1 MKKEIK
7 IGLFGY
13 GVVGQG
19 VYDLFTNSK
28 SLAIDIVKICCKHP
42 EKRRNISMDHF
53 TFDRNDIL
61 NDSSIDLIVEAIDD
75 ADAAFEIL
83 KTAFKNGKD
92 VVTANKKMLAKH
104 LKEIIALQEEFGRSV
119 LYEGSSCGSIPI
131 IRNLEEYYDNEMLDN
146 VNGIFNSSSNYILT
160 QIFEKN
166 KDYDLAVRRAQDLGY
181 LETDPS
187 SDIIGYDALYKLL
200 IITAHAYGVFVKPE
214 EVVLHGLLNLNPFD
228 IEFAKE
234 KGWVIKT
241 IATVKKVDENNIC
254 LYVLPVFIDEKSPY
268 RNINNEDNAVM
279 VEAAFSQNHFFSGKG
294 AGGLP
299 VGSAILS
306 DVSAYTYNYKYAYKK
321 SQQVPQLGVSTDIEL
336 NVYLRYF
343 DAKNLDL
350 FKFEK
355 IKGHYKSDDY
365 NYVIGKIKLSSLME
379 HKERLNTADIF
390 MCVLPE

>member
-1 MKKEIK
+1 MKKKIT

-19 VYDLFTNSK
+19 VYNLFTNSK
-28 SLAIDIVKICCKHP
+28 SLAIDIVKICAKHP

-53 TFDRNDIL
+53 TFDQNDIL
-61 NDSSIDLIVEAIDD
+61 NDDSIDLVVEAIDD

-83 KTAFKNGKD
+83 KIAFQNGKD
-92 VVTANKKMLAKH
+92 VVTANKKMLANH
-104 LKEIIALQEEFGRSV
+104 LEEIIALQEQHGRSV

-131 IRNLEEYYDNEMLDN
+131 IRNLEEYYDNEMLNN
-146 VNGIFNSSSNYILT
+146 VSGIFNSSSNYILS
-160 QIFEKN
+160 QIFNNN
-166 KDYDLAVRRAQDLGY
+166 KDYDLAVKRAQDLGY
-181 LETDPS
+181 LESDPS

-200 IITAHAYGVFVKPE
+200 IVTAHAYGVFVKPE
-214 EVVLHGLLNLNPFD
+214 EVVLHGLQNLDRFD

-241 IATVKKVDENNIC
+241 IATVKKVDEANVC
-254 LYVLPVFIDEKSPY
+254 LYVLPVFVTEKSPY

-299 VGSAILS
+299 IGSAILS
-306 DVSAYTYNYKYAYKK
+306 DVSAYTYNYRYGYKK
-321 SQQVPQLGVSTDIEL
+321 SQQVPTLGVSSNIEL

-343 DAKNLDL
+343 DKKNLEL

-355 IKGHYKSDDY
+355 IQGHYKSDDY
-365 NYVIGKIKLSSLME
+365 NYVIGKIKLSALLE
-379 HKERLNTADIF
+379 QKDRLNTADIF
-390 MCVLPE
+390 MCLLPE

>member
-1 MKKEIK
+1 MKKKIT

-19 VYDLFTNSK
+19 VYNLFTNSK
-28 SLAIDIVKICCKHP
+28 SLAIDIVKICAKHP

-61 NDSSIDLIVEAIDD
+61 NDDAIDLIVEAIDD

-83 KTAFKNGKD
+83 KIAFKSGKD
-92 VVTANKKMLAKH
+92 VVTANKKMLAIH
-104 LKEIIALQEEFGRSV
+104 LEEIIALQEEFGRSV

-131 IRNLEEYYDNEMLDN
+131 IRNLEEYYDNEMLNN
-146 VNGIFNSSSNYILT
+146 VSGIFNSSSNYILS
-160 QIFEKN
+160 QIFNNN
-166 KDYDLAVRRAQDLGY
+166 KDYDLAVKRAQDLGY
-181 LETDPS
+181 LESDPS

-200 IITAHAYGVFVKPE
+200 IVTAHAYGVIVKPE
-214 EVVLHGLLNLNPFD
+214 EVVLHGLQNLDRFD

-241 IATVKKVDENNIC
+241 IATVKKVDEENVC
-254 LYVLPVFIDEKSPY
+254 LYVLPVFVNEKSPY

-279 VEAAFSQNHFFSGKG
+279 VEAGFSQNHFFSGKG
-294 AGGLP
+294 AGGFP
-299 VGSAILS
+299 IGSAILS

-321 SQQVPQLGVSTDIEL
+321 SKQIPKLGLSTDIEL

-343 DAKNLDL
+343 DEKNLEL
-350 FKFEK
+350 FQFEK
-355 IKGHYKSDDY
+355 IQGHYKSGDY
-365 NYVIGKIKLSSLME
+365 NYVIGKIKLSSLLE
-379 HKERLNTADIF
+379 QKDRLNTADIF
-390 MCVLPE
+390 MCLLPG

>member
-1 MKKEIK
+1 MRVF
-7 IGLFGY
+7 L
-13 GVVGQG
+13 
-19 VYDLFTNSK
+19 
-28 SLAIDIVKICCKHP
+28 
-42 EKRRNISMDHF
+42 RR
-53 TFDRNDIL
+53 
-61 NDSSIDLIVEAIDD
+61 
-75 ADAAFEIL
+75 
-83 KTAFKNGKD
+83 
-92 VVTANKKMLAKH
+92 
-104 LKEIIALQEEFGRSV
+104 
-119 LYEGSSCGSIPI
+119 
-131 IRNLEEYYDNEMLDN
+131 
-146 VNGIFNSSSNYILT
+146 
-160 QIFEKN
+160 FEKN